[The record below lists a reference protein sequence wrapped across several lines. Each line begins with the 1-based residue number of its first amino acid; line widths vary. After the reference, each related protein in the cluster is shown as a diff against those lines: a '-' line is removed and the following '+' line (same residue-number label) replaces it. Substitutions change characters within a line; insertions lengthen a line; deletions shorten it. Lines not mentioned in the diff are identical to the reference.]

1 MHVRLRDKLILLVQ
15 KNVQITTLPSIP
27 TKDADLLRVDVVGGF
42 WKMELKVI
50 SESKEGVFSS
60 PYDDHQVII
69 KFNVNRLFK
78 DNTHIS
84 TNMPLHCGE
93 GRIRTRF

>member
-15 KNVQITTLPSIP
+15 KKCPNYNFTQHPNQRRRFVKGGCGGWVLENRVESN
-27 TKDADLLRVDVVGGF
+27 LRIKGRCF
-42 WKMELKVI
+42 
-50 SESKEGVFSS
+50 FS

-93 GRIRTRF
+93 GKIRT